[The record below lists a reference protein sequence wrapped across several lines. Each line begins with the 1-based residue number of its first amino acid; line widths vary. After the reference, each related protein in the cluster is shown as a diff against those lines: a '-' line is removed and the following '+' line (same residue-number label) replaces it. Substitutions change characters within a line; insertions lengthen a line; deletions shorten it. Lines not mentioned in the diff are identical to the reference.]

1 MNKNWRHITYN
12 SPRHC
17 SASKLPQSNSQCY
30 WQIECNYA
38 LELVFF
44 NLSLPSYASVTFC
57 DLCGEC
63 WYEEWRTVTKR
74 RVRIRR
80 KKHPIAQKQTHLVQ
94 QWERWDEKSRQ
105 KIRWERWQKIR
116 WERWDE
122 IRCERGDE
130 RDERTVRRERMMR
143 REQGE
148 EMRYEKRWEERDDMR
163 ERRETRWERWE
174 MRDDMRWEKRDEKR
188 EMRRE
193 KMREMRWRDEMRED
207 EIRWD

>member
-74 RVRIRR
+74 SVRIRR

-94 QWERWDEKSRQ
+94 QWERWDENREMQ
-105 KIRWERWQKIR
+105 E
-116 WERWDE
+116 DE
-122 IRCERGDE
+122 MRSDE
-130 RDERTVRRERMMR
+130 R
-143 REQGE
+143 EQ
-148 EMRYEKRWEERDDMR
+148 MI
-163 ERRETRWERWE
+163 
-174 MRDDMRWEKRDEKR
+174 WEKSEKR
-188 EMRRE
+188 ENNDYRKFWLQLIVSSSNKVSNMNS
-193 KMREMRWRDEMRED
+193 
-207 EIRWD
+207 IA